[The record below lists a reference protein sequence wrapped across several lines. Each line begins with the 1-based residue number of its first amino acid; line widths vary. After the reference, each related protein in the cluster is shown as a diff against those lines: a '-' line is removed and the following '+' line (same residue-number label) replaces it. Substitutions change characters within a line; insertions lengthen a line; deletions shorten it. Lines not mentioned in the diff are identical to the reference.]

1 MSIPLEQ
8 WQDIWQHE
16 YLADY
21 IPSGGSA
28 VKILV
33 ADDQG
38 LDQVVGTAAATARS
52 AGFITVTVDSAITRC
67 HLIQEIFFAVSR
79 SIDWDTWT
87 DKWLCRE
94 LEEAGHIVPD
104 GTQLSDVDTITE
116 ASGVDPKTIK
126 NTITIIVDR
135 NLMNSK
141 SLWYQFGIAMAAYCI
156 GRIER
161 SDEIDA
167 IGDLTL
173 SWLRGEK
180 VSLSR
185 LRPLRITERI
195 GRHNARPILISL
207 ARWCHTLGIPG
218 ICIVMNLS
226 AVYNPS
232 DMSVHYT
239 RAALLDLYEL
249 LRQFIDET
257 EDMSYLSI
265 IAVAGRQLT
274 EDAKV
279 GYDIYDAFKMR
290 AVNDVR
296 DRVKDNP
303 LNTLVTIDTTDNIRI
318 AE

>member
-1 MSIPLEQ
+1 
-8 WQDIWQHE
+8 
-16 YLADY
+16 
-21 IPSGGSA
+21 
-28 VKILV
+28 
-33 ADDQG
+33 
-38 LDQVVGTAAATARS
+38 
-52 AGFITVTVDSAITRC
+52 
-67 HLIQEIFFAVSR
+67 
-79 SIDWDTWT
+79 
-87 DKWLCRE
+87 
-94 LEEAGHIVPD
+94 
-104 GTQLSDVDTITE
+104 
-116 ASGVDPKTIK
+116 
-126 NTITIIVDR
+126 
-135 NLMNSK
+135 
-141 SLWYQFGIAMAAYCI
+141 
-156 GRIER
+156 
-161 SDEIDA
+161 
-167 IGDLTL
+167 
-173 SWLRGEK
+173 
-180 VSLSR
+180 
-185 LRPLRITERI
+185 
-195 GRHNARPILISL
+195 
-207 ARWCHTLGIPG
+207 
-218 ICIVMNLS
+218 MNLS